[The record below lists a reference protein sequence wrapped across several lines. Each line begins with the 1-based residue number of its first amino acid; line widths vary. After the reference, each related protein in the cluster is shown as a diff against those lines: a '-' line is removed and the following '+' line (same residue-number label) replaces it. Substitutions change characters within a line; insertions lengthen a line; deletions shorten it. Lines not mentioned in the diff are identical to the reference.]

1 LSDHLVCEKGDPK
14 GKKTGNSCNGHGSK
28 RLTGED
34 GEMEIA
40 VPRDRDANFEPKKI
54 KKGQRRFD
62 GFDDK
67 IISMYGKGMS
77 VREIRGSSG
86 GTLRRR
92 GVAGFDFTGY
102 RGGDGRS
109 PGVTKPTFG

>member
-77 VREIRGSSG
+77 VREIRGH
-86 GTLRRR
+86 LEELY
-92 GVAGFDFTGY
+92 GVEV
-102 RGGDGRS
+102 S
-109 PGVTKPTFG
+109 PDLISRVTEEVMDEVRE